1 MSRGLS
7 TGLMQRQD
15 RLWASLGPLW
25 AMRLRGYRA
34 WLGLEKSLA
43 PLTLEAYLRD
53 IHQMA
58 SWLQQVYGKEVS
70 DPSSVTKVML
80 REWLAGLTEL
90 GLQAVS
96 QARMLSAVKSFYN
109 YMEQEGIAL
118 EQPAALLELPRLSRK
133 LPTVLAVEEVQAMI
147 DRIDLSLPSGH
158 RDRCMLELMY
168 ACGLRVSEVVGLQWG
183 DILLDLGLVRVRGKG
198 NRERLVPLGTQAI
211 NSLKT
216 YQHVAAIAEQPK
228 AQAGEGRVFL
238 SRNGKPLTR
247 MVVFLL
253 VKRQAALCGITKVVG
268 PHAFRHAFATHMVEA
283 GADLRAVQEML
294 GHRSIL
300 TTEIYTHLSRD
311 YLREVVQ
318 RFHPLSGAG
327 RSHSHRD
334 G

>member
-1 MSRGLS
+1 MKRGLS
-7 TGLMQRQD
+7 SGFMQRQD
-15 RLWASLGPLW
+15 RRWVELGPLW
-25 AMRLRGYRA
+25 SLQLKGYRA

-53 IHQMA
+53 IYQLA
-58 SWLQQVYGKEVS
+58 VWLQGVYGAEAG
-70 DPSSVTKVML
+70 DPTAVTKAML

-96 QARMLSAVKSFYN
+96 QARMLSAVKSFYG
-109 YMEQEGIAL
+109 YLEQEGAAL
-118 EQPAALLELPRLSRK
+118 HQPASLLELPRLSRK
-133 LPTVLAVEEVQAMI
+133 LPTVLSINEVQEMI
-147 DRIDLSLPSGH
+147 QRVDLSLPSGQ

-168 ACGLRVSEVVGLQWG
+168 ACGLRVSEVVGLQRA
-183 DILLDLGLVRVRGKG
+183 DLMLDLGLVRVRGKG
-198 NRERLVPLGTQAI
+198 NRERLVPLGSEATQ
-211 NSLKT
+211 SLRL
-216 YQHVAAIAEQPK
+216 YLRWADAEQRT
-228 AQAGEGRVFL
+228 ARDGEGTVFL
-238 SRNGKPLTR
+238 SRNGRPLTR

-253 VKRQAALCGITKVVG
+253 VKKQAALCGLTKVVG

-318 RFHPLSGAG
+318 RFHPLSGAA
-327 RSHSHRD
+327 RSKSR
-334 G
+334 

>member
-1 MSRGLS
+1 MKRGLS
-7 TGLMQRQD
+7 SGLMQRQD
-15 RLWASLGPLW
+15 RRWVELGPLW
-25 AMRLRGYRA
+25 SLQLKGYRA

-58 SWLQQVYGKEVS
+58 AWLQGVYSAEAG
-70 DPSSVTKVML
+70 DPTAVTKAML

-96 QARMLSAVKSFYN
+96 QARMLSAVKSFYG
-109 YMEQEGIAL
+109 YLEQEGAAL
-118 EQPAALLELPRLSRK
+118 HQPAALLELPRLSRK
-133 LPTVLAVEEVQAMI
+133 LPTVLSINEVQEMI
-147 DRIDLSLPSGH
+147 QRVDLSLPSGQ
-158 RDRCMLELMY
+158 RDRCILELMY
-168 ACGLRVSEVVGLQWG
+168 ACGLRVSEVVGLQRA
-183 DILLDLGLVRVRGKG
+183 DLMLDLGLVRVRGKG
-198 NRERLVPLGTQAI
+198 NRERLVPLGSEATQ
-211 NSLKT
+211 SLRL
-216 YQHVAAIAEQPK
+216 YLRWADAEQRT
-228 AQAGEGRVFL
+228 ARDGEGTVFL
-238 SRNGKPLTR
+238 SRNGRPLTR

-253 VKRQAALCGITKVVG
+253 VKKQAALCGLTKVVG

-318 RFHPLSGAG
+318 RFHPLSGAA
-327 RSHSHRD
+327 RSKPR
-334 G
+334 

>member
-1 MSRGLS
+1 MKRGLS
-7 TGLMQRQD
+7 AGFMQRQD
-15 RLWASLGPLW
+15 RRWVELGPLW
-25 AMRLRGYRA
+25 SLQLKGYRA

-53 IHQMA
+53 IYQLA
-58 SWLQQVYGKEVS
+58 VWLQGVYGSEAG
-70 DPSSVTKVML
+70 DPSGVTKAML

-96 QARMLSAVKSFYN
+96 QARMLSAVKSFFGYL
-109 YMEQEGIAL
+109 EQEGTAL
-118 EQPAALLELPRLSRK
+118 HQPAALLELPRLSRK
-133 LPTVLAVEEVQAMI
+133 LPTVLSINEVQEMI
-147 DRIDLSLPSGH
+147 QRVDLSLPSGQ

-168 ACGLRVSEVVGLQWG
+168 ACGLRVSEVVGLQRA
-183 DILLDLGLVRVRGKG
+183 DLMLDLGLVRVRGKG
-198 NRERLVPLGTQAI
+198 NRERLVPLGSEATQ
-211 NSLKT
+211 SLRLYLRWADT
-216 YQHVAAIAEQPK
+216 EQRT
-228 AQAGEGRVFL
+228 ARDGEGYVFL
-238 SRNGKPLTR
+238 SRNGRPLTR

-253 VKRQAALCGITKVVG
+253 VKKQAALCGLTKVVG

-318 RFHPLSGAG
+318 RFHPLSGAA
-327 RSHSHRD
+327 RSKSR
-334 G
+334 

>member
-1 MSRGLS
+1 MKRGLS
-7 TGLMQRQD
+7 SGLMQRQD
-15 RLWASLGPLW
+15 RRWVELGPSWSLQ
-25 AMRLRGYRA
+25 LKGYRA

-58 SWLQQVYGKEVS
+58 AWLQAVYGSEAG
-70 DPSSVTKVML
+70 DPTAVTKTML

-96 QARMLSAVKSFYN
+96 QARMLSAVKSFYG
-109 YMEQEGIAL
+109 YLEQEGTAL
-118 EQPAALLELPRLSRK
+118 HQPAALLELPRLSRK
-133 LPTVLAVEEVQAMI
+133 LPTVLSINEVHEMI
-147 DRIDLSLPSGH
+147 QRVDLSLPSGQ

-168 ACGLRVSEVVGLQWG
+168 ACGLRVSELVGLQRA
-183 DILLDLGLVRVRGKG
+183 DLMLDLGLVRVRGKG
-198 NRERLVPLGTQAI
+198 NRERLVPLGSETIQ
-211 NSLKT
+211 SLRI
-216 YQHVAAIAEQPK
+216 YLRWADAEQRT
-228 AQAGEGRVFL
+228 ARDGEGTVFL
-238 SRNGKPLTR
+238 SRNGRPLTR

-253 VKRQAALCGITKVVG
+253 VKKQAALCGLAKVVG

-318 RFHPLSGAG
+318 RFHPLSGAA
-327 RSHSHRD
+327 RSKSR
-334 G
+334 

>member
-1 MSRGLS
+1 MKRGLS
-7 TGLMQRQD
+7 SGLMQRQD
-15 RLWASLGPLW
+15 RRWVELGPLW
-25 AMRLRGYRA
+25 SLQLKGYRA

-58 SWLQQVYGKEVS
+58 AWLQGVYGAEAG
-70 DPSSVTKVML
+70 DPTAVTKTML

-96 QARMLSAVKSFYN
+96 QARMLSAVKSFYG
-109 YMEQEGIAL
+109 YLEQEGAAL
-118 EQPAALLELPRLSRK
+118 HQPAALLELPRLSRK
-133 LPTVLAVEEVQAMI
+133 LPTVLSINEVQEMI
-147 DRIDLSLPSGH
+147 QRVDLSLPSGQ

-168 ACGLRVSEVVGLQWG
+168 ACGLRVSEVVGLQRA
-183 DILLDLGLVRVRGKG
+183 DLMLDLGLVRVRGKG
-198 NRERLVPLGTQAI
+198 NRERLVPLGSEATQ
-211 NSLKT
+211 SLRL
-216 YQHVAAIAEQPK
+216 YLRWADAEQRT
-228 AQAGEGRVFL
+228 ARDGEGYVFL
-238 SRNGKPLTR
+238 SRNGRPLTR

-253 VKRQAALCGITKVVG
+253 VKKQAALSGLTKVVG

-318 RFHPLSGAG
+318 RFHPLSGAA
-327 RSHSHRD
+327 RSKSR
-334 G
+334 

>member
-15 RLWASLGPLW
+15 RLWVARGPVW

-53 IHQMA
+53 VHQMA
-58 SWLQQVYGKEVS
+58 AWLQSIYGSEVA
-70 DPSSVTKVML
+70 DPSQVTKTML

-96 QARMLSAVKSFYN
+96 QARMLSAVKSFYD
-109 YMEQEGIAL
+109 YLEQEGGTTQ
-118 EQPAALLELPRLSRK
+118 QPAALLELPRLSRK
-133 LPTVLAVEEVQAMI
+133 LPTVLGVEEVQAMI
-147 DRIDLSLPSGH
+147 DRVDLSQASGH

-168 ACGLRVSEVVGLQWG
+168 ACGLRVSEVVGLQWS
-183 DILLDLGLVRVRGKG
+183 DLLLDLGLVRVRGKG
-198 NRERLVPLGTQAI
+198 NRERLVPLGSQAI
-211 NSLKT
+211 NSLKI
-216 YQHVAAIAEQPK
+216 YRQGGGMGESHNN
-228 AQAGEGRVFL
+228 QAGEGKVFL
-238 SRNGKPLTR
+238 SRNGRPLTR

-253 VKRQAALCGITKVVG
+253 VKKQAALCGITKVVG

-327 RSHSHRD
+327 RSHSRAD

>member
-1 MSRGLS
+1 MKRGLS
-7 TGLMQRQD
+7 SGFMQRQD
-15 RLWASLGPLW
+15 RRWVELGPLW
-25 AMRLRGYRA
+25 SLQLKGYRA

-53 IHQMA
+53 IYQLA
-58 SWLQQVYGKEVS
+58 VWLQGVYGAEAG
-70 DPSSVTKVML
+70 DPTAVTKAML

-96 QARMLSAVKSFYN
+96 QARMLSAVKSFFGYL
-109 YMEQEGIAL
+109 EQEGSAL
-118 EQPAALLELPRLSRK
+118 HQPAALLELPRLSRK
-133 LPTVLAVEEVQAMI
+133 LPTVLSINEVQEMI
-147 DRIDLSLPSGH
+147 QRVDLSLPSGQ

-168 ACGLRVSEVVGLQWG
+168 ACGLRVSEVVGLQRA
-183 DILLDLGLVRVRGKG
+183 DLMLDLGLVRVRGKG
-198 NRERLVPLGTQAI
+198 NRERLVPLGSEATQ
-211 NSLKT
+211 SLRL
-216 YQHVAAIAEQPK
+216 YLRWADAEQRT
-228 AQAGEGRVFL
+228 ARDGEGYVFL
-238 SRNGKPLTR
+238 SRNGRPLTR

-253 VKRQAALCGITKVVG
+253 VKKQAALCGLTKVVG

-318 RFHPLSGAG
+318 RFHPLSGAT
-327 RSHSHRD
+327 RSKSR
-334 G
+334 